1 MGNAMGGGGAALQQQ
16 LARFRPEERATLSRG
31 YDSIAHTRGPG
42 AASTA
47 AAAGKAAKQQGPGE
61 GFNVAALR
69 QFVQPALPEVLL
81 LSLFRGMSH
90 AYDPTLKKP
99 APAEYVCQER
109 FVRFVA
115 SVLRG
120 GAEEQAATLCW
131 MVGERNGG
139 VASQQVHQLVQEL
152 LEVAVQA
159 LHHGKLLRGWQLD
172 KMADT
177 REGAALVATA
187 LLAEIRRSDG
197 STADTAS
204 GATTRDDV
212 SGWLHR
218 TPLVPALLSLLVTSS
233 LRLELGHGHNLLPL
247 PTEPAP
253 SSSSSPSSDDNGGGG
268 GAGPSAETPAPDED
282 PRRALA
288 PLLVPPAC
296 EGVAWSQLGV
306 GSGGGGG
313 RGPRLLLD
321 VPSML
326 HLGVHLPGELRDRWR
341 LLFSS
346 RLQGESFS
354 RLCGLAVGQGPTLL
368 LVEDVDGH
376 LFGGFASASWEV
388 KPQFQGSSHCF
399 LFSLRPSVGVYS
411 CTGYN
416 DHYMYLNHGQQTM
429 PNGLGMGGQ
438 HDYFG
443 LWLDSDYGRG
453 HSRAKPRCTTYGS
466 PQLSAREEF
475 SLSAVEV
482 WGLGSPPERAQGSGG
497 KARSVLDADPEVQ
510 AMLEMAGKVKHSDGL
525 REPKAD
531 ES

>member
-99 APAEYVCQER
+99 APAAEYVCQER

-388 KPQFQGSSHCF
+388 KPQFQAATAFCSACG
-399 LFSLRPSVGVYS
+399 RPSACTPARATTTTTCTSTTASRPCPTDLAWAGSTTTLGCGWTVTTGVG
-411 CTGYN
+411 TAA
-416 DHYMYLNHGQQTM
+416 
-429 PNGLGMGGQ
+429 P
-438 HDYFG
+438 
-443 LWLDSDYGRG
+443 
-453 HSRAKPRCTTYGS
+453 SRAAPPTAAPSCRLARSSPSPPSRCGG
-466 PQLSAREEF
+466 
-475 SLSAVEV
+475 SAV
-482 WGLGSPPERAQGSGG
+482 PPNAPKGAE
-497 KARSVLDADPEVQ
+497 ARPAACWTLTRRCRPCWRWPA
-510 AMLEMAGKVKHSDGL
+510 
-525 REPKAD
+525 R
-531 ES
+531 

>member
-1 MGNAMGGGGAALQQQ
+1 MGNAMGGDGAALQRQ

-31 YDSIAHTRGPG
+31 YDSIAHTTRGPG
-42 AASTA
+42 AAKPQ
-47 AAAGKAAKQQGPGE
+47 GGPGE
-61 GFNVAALR
+61 GFRVAALR

-99 APAEYVCQER
+99 APAAGSECVCQER

-120 GAEEQAATLCW
+120 GAEEQAAALCW

-159 LHHGKLLRGWQLD
+159 LHHGKLLRGWRLD

-197 STADTAS
+197 ATTDTAS
-204 GATTRDDV
+204 GAAIRDDV
-212 SGWLHR
+212 SDWLHR

-233 LRLELGHGHNLLPL
+233 LRLDLGHGHNLLLL

-253 SSSSSPSSDDNGGGG
+253 SSSSSPSSNDNDGGGG
-268 GAGPSAETPAPDED
+268 GAGPSAEAPAPDED
-282 PRRALA
+282 PRRALP

-354 RLCGLAVGQGPTLL
+354 RLCGLTVGQGPTLL

-482 WGLGSPPERAQGSGG
+482 WGLGAPPERAQGSGG